1 VFFALSLAARAGT
14 RVAALR
20 LTGVL
25 LIPALAGSV
34 VLIGAGGLIL
44 ATGGSIRPAG
54 AALIGLGV
62 LLLVLAVISAAS
74 FNAS

>member
-1 VFFALSLAARAGT
+1 MARAVT
-14 RVAALR
+14 RVAAFR
-20 LTGVL
+20 LGADVL
-25 LIPALAGSV
+25 LFAAFAGSV

-44 ATGGSIRPAG
+44 VAGGSLRPAG

-62 LLLVLAVISAAS
+62 LLLVLAVISAAN